1 MLRMD
6 NSQYKTVTQ

>member
-1 MLRMD
+1 MD